1 LPQEELRIGVFVCDC
16 GLNIAGSVD
25 CEEVRKSAEELPG
38 VVVSVRNKYTCA
50 DPGQEEIKRYI
61 HEYHLNRVV
70 VASCT
75 PRMHEPTF
83 RNCVAEAGLNP
94 YLLEMANIREQC
106 SWIHLHDREAATK
119 KAKDIV
125 KIAVAKTTL
134 LQPQEDTTIPI
145 TDAAL
150 VIGGGVAGI
159 QAALDL
165 ADAGHQVYLVEKQP
179 SIGGVMA
186 QLDKT
191 FPTMDCSICV
201 LGPKM
206 MDVGR
211 HPRINLMAYSEVE
224 KISGY
229 VGNFNVRVRKKARY
243 VDETE
248 CNSCDKC
255 AEVCPV
261 VIPDA
266 FQQGFSS
273 CKAAYIPF
281 PQAVPSAY
289 VIDMEHCLG
298 NNPITCG
305 KCIDVCEKECID
317 LNMQDELIDINVGVV
332 IVATGMDVYDP
343 TALDEYGY
351 TRSENVIT
359 TLEFERLICGGG
371 PTEGQLVRPS
381 DLQTPKR
388 IGFIQCVGSRTD
400 NRGNPYCS
408 NVCCMNTI
416 KDSLLINEH
425 YPGTE
430 IYVFYM
436 DIRAYGKG
444 FEDLYRRSKEAGV
457 HYIRG
462 LPGDVVE
469 EPTTKNL
476 KLRVENTTTSRV
488 EEHELDMVVLSVGLQ
503 PSDELKHLTS
513 IVNISQTAD
522 GFVMEAHPKLR
533 PVDAPTPGIF
543 FAGSV
548 EAPKDIKD
556 SVTQAGAAVA
566 RSSILLNSGT
576 IRGDA
581 IKAVVNLEQCNSC
594 GVCARVC
601 PYGAIEVDV
610 KAKSGAHVIEAAC
623 AGCGACAAECRF
635 EAITIRHFE
644 DEQILAQISAALQE
658 EAEQKII
665 TFLCNWCSYA
675 ASDLAGVS
683 RFQYPP
689 NNRFIRVMCSA
700 RVDESFIWH
709 AFKLGAPVVLLSG
722 CHIGDCHYISANH
735 WTMRRADRLWNRM
748 DKLGIRPER
757 LQLEWI
763 SAAEGPRFAQI
774 MRDLEDMRGKVTADE
789 IEHSKKLLATAESPK
804 ADKAEEKEDTQPTRT
819 PRIAGDSLKCLHCGY
834 EYPVPAEHR
843 EGIRERACPK
853 CKSNSVRKIS
863 AEK

>member
-1 LPQEELRIGVFVCDC
+1 MTKEGTRVGVFVCEC

-25 CEEVRKSAEELPG
+25 CEAVREFAGQLPG
-38 VVVSVRNKYTCA
+38 VAVAVRNKYTCA
-50 DPGQEEIKRYI
+50 DPGQEEIKRCI
-61 HEYHLNRVV
+61 REHNLDRVV
-70 VASCT
+70 VASCS

-83 RNCVAEAGLNP
+83 RACVAEAGVNP

-106 SWIHLHDREAATK
+106 SWVHLHDRETATD

-125 KIAVAKTTL
+125 KVAVAKARL
-134 LQPQEDTTIPI
+134 LQPQEETRIPI
-145 TDAAL
+145 TDSAL

-179 SIGGVMA
+179 SIGGIMA

-211 HPRINLMAYSEVE
+211 HPRIHLMTFSEVE
-224 KISGY
+224 EVSGY
-229 VGNFNVRVRKKARY
+229 VGNFRVRIRKKARY
-243 VDETE
+243 VDETL
-248 CNSCDKC
+248 CNSCGEC
-255 AEVCPV
+255 ARVCPV
-261 VIPDA
+261 VVPDE

-273 CKAAYIPF
+273 RKAAHIPF
-281 PQAVPSAY
+281 PQAVPSSY
-289 VIDMEHCLG
+289 IIDMKNCLG
-298 NNPITCG
+298 NNPVTCD
-305 KCIDVCEKECID
+305 KCVEVCEKKCID
-317 LNMQDELIDINVGVV
+317 LNVPDEFVELDVGVI

-351 TRSENVIT
+351 TRFENVIT

-371 PTEGQLVRPS
+371 PTEGTLVRPS
-381 DLQTPKR
+381 DRQTPKR
-388 IGFIQCVGSRTD
+388 IGFIQCVGSRTE

-416 KDSLLINEH
+416 KDSLLIHEH
-425 YPGTE
+425 YPDTE
-430 IYVFYM
+430 VHVFYM

-444 FEDLYRRSKEAGV
+444 FEDLYRRSKETGV

-462 LPGDVVE
+462 LPGEVIE
-469 EPTTKNL
+469 NPETKNL
-476 KLRVENTTTSRV
+476 KVRVENTTTSKV
-488 EEHELDMVVLSVGLQ
+488 EEYELDMVVLSVGLQ
-503 PSDELKHLTS
+503 SSEDLKRLTG

-566 RSSILLNSGT
+566 RGSILLNAGT
-576 IRGDA
+576 VRGDA
-581 IKAVVNLEQCNSC
+581 VKAVVDLEKCNSC

-601 PYGAIEVDV
+601 PFSAIEVDI
-610 KAKSGAHVIEAAC
+610 KAKTGARVITAAC

-635 EAITIRHFE
+635 DAIDIIHFE
-644 DEQILAQISAALQE
+644 DEQILAQISAALA
-658 EAEQKII
+658 EAPERKII

-683 RFQYPP
+683 RFSYPP

-700 RVDESFIWH
+700 RVDEDYIWH

-722 CHIGDCHYISANH
+722 CHIGDCHYINANH
-735 WTMRRADRLWNRM
+735 WTLRRADRMWNRM
-748 DKLGIRPER
+748 EKLGIRPER

-774 MRDLEDMRGKVTADE
+774 MRELEDMRQKVTPGE
-789 IEHSKKLLATAESPK
+789 IKQTRKVLA
-804 ADKAEEKEDTQPTRT
+804 AEELSRDEDV
-819 PRIAGDSLKCLHCGY
+819 A
-834 EYPVPAEHR
+834 
-843 EGIRERACPK
+843 
-853 CKSNSVRKIS
+853 
-863 AEK
+863 

>member
-1 LPQEELRIGVFVCDC
+1 LTHDELRIGVFVCDC

-25 CEEVRKSAEELPG
+25 CQEVTRWAETLPG
-38 VVVSVRNKYTCA
+38 VVVAVENKYTCA

-61 HEYHLNRVV
+61 REHKLNRVV

-83 RNCVAEAGLNP
+83 RACVAEAGLNP
-94 YLLEMANIREQC
+94 YLLEMASIREQC
-106 SWIHLHDREAATK
+106 SWVHLHDREAATR

-125 KIAVAKTTL
+125 RIAVAKARL
-134 LQPQEDTTIPI
+134 LQPQDEEKIPV

-179 SIGGVMA
+179 SIGGIMA

-206 MDVGR
+206 MDAGR
-211 HPRINLMAYSEVE
+211 HPRIELLSYSEIE

-229 VGNFNVRVRKKARY
+229 VGNFNVRVRRKARY
-243 VDETE
+243 VDETL
-248 CNSCDKC
+248 CNSCGRC

-261 VIPDA
+261 VVPDP

-273 CKAAYIPF
+273 RKAAYLPF

-289 VIDMEHCLG
+289 LIDMDECLG
-298 NNPITCG
+298 NNPVTCG
-305 KCIDVCEKECID
+305 KCIDVCEKDCID
-317 LNMQDELIDINVGVV
+317 LNMHDELLELNVGVV

-351 TRSENVIT
+351 TRFENVIT

-371 PTEGQLVRPS
+371 PTEGKLVRPS
-381 DLQTPKR
+381 DLQTPRR
-388 IGFIQCVGSRTD
+388 IGFIQCVGSRTE

-416 KDSLLINEH
+416 KDSLLIHEH
-425 YPGTE
+425 YPDTE
-430 IYVFYM
+430 VYVFYV

-444 FEDLYRRSKEAGV
+444 FEDLYQRSKEAGV

-462 LPGDVVE
+462 LPGEVLED
-469 EPTTKNL
+469 PATGNL
-476 KLRVENTTTSRV
+476 TVRVENTTTSRV
-488 EEHELDMVVLSVGLQ
+488 EGYELDMVVLSVGLQ
-503 PSDELKHLTS
+503 PSDELKQLTG
-513 IVNISQTAD
+513 IINISRTAD

-566 RSSILLNSGT
+566 RSSILLNAGAVES
-576 IRGDA
+576 DA
-581 IKAVVNLEQCNSC
+581 VKAIVDLDKCTSC

-601 PYGAIEVDV
+601 PFGAIEVDI
-610 KAKSGAHVIEAAC
+610 KAKAGARVITAAC

-635 EAITIRHFE
+635 GAITIQHFE
-644 DEQILAQISAALQE
+644 DAQILAQIGAALE
-658 EAEQKII
+658 EEPEKKII
-665 TFLCNWCSYA
+665 SFLCNWCSYA
-675 ASDLAGVS
+675 AGDLAGIS
-683 RFQYPP
+683 RIQYPP

-700 RVDESFIWH
+700 RVDEKFIWH
-709 AFKLGAPVVLLSG
+709 AFELGAPIVLLSG
-722 CHIGDCHYISANH
+722 CHIGDCHYISANQ

-748 DKLGIRPER
+748 EKLGIRPER

-774 MRDLEDMRGKVTADE
+774 MRDLEEMRQKVTPEE
-789 IEHSKKLLATAESPK
+789 IAHTRNVLAAKDLTHYGQ
-804 ADKAEEKEDTQPTRT
+804 D
-819 PRIAGDSLKCLHCGY
+819 
-834 EYPVPAEHR
+834 
-843 EGIRERACPK
+843 
-853 CKSNSVRKIS
+853 
-863 AEK
+863 

>member
-1 LPQEELRIGVFVCDC
+1 LTQEELRIGVFVCDC

-25 CEEVRKSAEELPG
+25 CEEVRKSAEKLPG

-50 DPGQEEIKRYI
+50 DPGQEEIKR
-61 HEYHLNRVV
+61 HMREYNLNRVV

-75 PRMHEPTF
+75 PSMHELTF

-94 YLLEMANIREQC
+94 YLFEMANIREQC
-106 SWIHLHDREAATK
+106 SWVHLHDREAATK
-119 KAKDIV
+119 KAADII
-125 KIAVAKTTL
+125 KIAVARARL
-134 LQPQEDTTIPI
+134 LQPQEDTQIPI
-145 TDAAL
+145 TDNTL
-150 VIGGGVAGI
+150 VVGGGVAGI

-179 SIGGVMA
+179 SIGGIMA

-211 HPRINLMAYSEVE
+211 HPRIKLMTCSQVE
-224 KISGY
+224 EITGY
-229 VGNFNVRVRKKARY
+229 VGNFKVRVRKRARY
-243 VDETE
+243 VDETA
-248 CNSCDKC
+248 CNSCGRC

-261 VIPDA
+261 VVPDE

-273 CKAAYIPF
+273 RKAVCTPF
-281 PQAVPSAY
+281 PQAVPSSY
-289 VIDMEHCLG
+289 LVDMEHCLG
-298 NNPITCG
+298 NNPVTCG
-305 KCIDVCEKECID
+305 KCLDVCEKQCID
-317 LNMQDELIDINVGVV
+317 LNMQDELVEIKVGVI
-332 IVATGMDVYDP
+332 IVATGMDIYDP
-343 TALDEYGY
+343 TILDEYGY
-351 TRSENVIT
+351 TRFENVIT
-359 TLEFERLICGGG
+359 TMEFERLICGGG
-371 PTEGQLVRPS
+371 PTEGKLVRPS

-388 IGFIQCVGSRTD
+388 IGFIQCVGSRTE

-425 YPGTE
+425 YTDAE
-430 IYVFYM
+430 VHVFYM

-457 HYIRG
+457 LYIRG
-462 LPGDVVE
+462 LPGEVIEHPD
-469 EPTTKNL
+469 TKNL
-476 KLRVENTTTSRV
+476 TVRVENTTTSTV
-488 EEHELDMVVLSVGLQ
+488 EEHELDLVVLSVGLQ
-503 PSDELKHLTS
+503 PSDELKGLTN

-522 GFVMEAHPKLR
+522 GFLLEAHPKLR

-566 RSSILLNSGT
+566 RSSILLTAG
-576 IRGDA
+576 IVRGDA
-581 IKAVVNLEQCNSC
+581 VKAVVDLEKCTSC
-594 GVCARVC
+594 GLCTRVC
-601 PYGAIEVDV
+601 PFGAVEVDI
-610 KAKSGAHVIEAAC
+610 KAKTGARVITAAC

-635 EAITIRHFE
+635 GAVTIQHFQ
-644 DEQILAQISAALQE
+644 DEQIMAQISTALE
-658 EAEQKII
+658 EEPENKII

-683 RFQYPP
+683 RLQYPP
-689 NNRFIRVMCSA
+689 NNRFIRVMCST

-709 AFKLGAPVVLLSG
+709 SFRLGAPVVLLSG
-722 CHIGDCHYISANH
+722 CHIGDCHYLNANQ

-748 DKLGIRPER
+748 EKLGIRPER
-757 LQLEWI
+757 LRLEWI
-763 SAAEGPRFAQI
+763 SAAEGPRFAHI
-774 MRDLEDMRGKVTADE
+774 MRALEDVRQKVTPDE
-789 IEHSKKLLATAESPK
+789 IEYTKKILAAKESTQ
-804 ADKAEEKEDTQPTRT
+804 DEEQDEQ
-819 PRIAGDSLKCLHCGY
+819 
-834 EYPVPAEHR
+834 
-843 EGIRERACPK
+843 
-853 CKSNSVRKIS
+853 
-863 AEK
+863 

>member
-1 LPQEELRIGVFVCDC
+1 M
-16 GLNIAGSVD
+16 NIAGSVD
-25 CEEVRKSAEELPG
+25 CEEVRKSAEKLPQ

-50 DPGQEEIKRYI
+50 DPGQEEIKSNI
-61 HEYHLNRVV
+61 HEHKLNRVV

-75 PRMHEPTF
+75 PRMHELTF

-94 YLLEMANIREQC
+94 YLLEMASIREQC
-106 SWIHLHDREAATK
+106 SWVHLHDREAATK

-125 KIAVAKTTL
+125 KIAVARARL
-134 LQPQEDTTIPI
+134 LEPQQETRIPV

-179 SIGGVMA
+179 SIGGIMA

-211 HPRINLMAYSEVE
+211 HPRIKLMTLSEVE

-229 VGNFNVRVRKKARY
+229 VGNFKVQIRKKARY
-243 VDETE
+243 VDESL
-248 CNSCDKC
+248 CNNCGRC

-261 VIPDA
+261 VVPDA
-266 FQQGFSS
+266 FQQGFASR
-273 CKAAYIPF
+273 KAAYIPF
-281 PQAVPSAY
+281 PQAVPSSYA
-289 VIDMEHCLG
+289 IDMANCLG
-298 NNPITCG
+298 NNPVTCD
-305 KCIDVCEKECID
+305 KCVNVCEKECIN
-317 LNMQDELIDINVGVV
+317 LNMEDEVVEFPVGVI
-332 IVATGMDVYDP
+332 IVATGMDIYDP

-351 TRSENVIT
+351 TRFENIIT
-359 TLEFERLICGGG
+359 TIEFERLICGGG
-371 PTEGQLVRPS
+371 PTEGKLVRPS
-381 DLQTPKR
+381 DHQTPKR
-388 IGFIQCVGSRTD
+388 IGFIQCVGSRTE

-425 YPGTE
+425 YPDAE
-430 IYVFYM
+430 VYVFYM

-457 HYIRG
+457 RYIRG
-462 LPGDVVE
+462 LPGEVLQD
-469 EPTTKNL
+469 PTTKNL
-476 KLRVENTTTSRV
+476 KVRVENTTTCQV
-488 EEHELDMVVLSVGLQ
+488 EEYDLDMVVLSVGLE
-503 PSDELKHLTS
+503 PSADLKKLTG
-513 IVNISQTAD
+513 IINISQTAD
-522 GFVMEAHPKLR
+522 GFVMEAHPKLK

-556 SVTQAGAAVA
+556 SVTQASAAVA
-566 RSSILLNSGT
+566 RSSILLNAGT

-581 IKAVVNLEQCNSC
+581 VRAVVDMEKCTSC

-601 PYGAIEVDV
+601 PFGAIEVDI
-610 KAKSGAHVIEAAC
+610 KAKTGAQVTTAAC
-623 AGCGACAAECRF
+623 AGCGACVAECRF
-635 EAITIRHFE
+635 DAMTVQHYR
-644 DEQILAQISAALQE
+644 DEQILAQIEAALE
-658 EAEQKII
+658 ENPEQKII

-675 ASDLAGVS
+675 ASDMAGVS
-683 RFQYPP
+683 RLQYPA
-689 NNRFIRVMCSA
+689 NNRFIRVMCSG
-700 RVDESFIWH
+700 RVDEDFIWH
-709 AFKLGAPVVLLSG
+709 AFRLGAPLVLLSG

-763 SAAEGPRFAQI
+763 SAAEGPRFARL
-774 MRDLEDMRGKVTADE
+774 MRELEEMRQKVTPEEIARTKKILAAQDLTQDE
-789 IEHSKKLLATAESPK
+789 E
-804 ADKAEEKEDTQPTRT
+804 Q
-819 PRIAGDSLKCLHCGY
+819 
-834 EYPVPAEHR
+834 
-843 EGIRERACPK
+843 
-853 CKSNSVRKIS
+853 
-863 AEK
+863 

>member
-1 LPQEELRIGVFVCDC
+1 MTHDELRIGVFVCDC

-25 CEEVRKSAEELPG
+25 CQEVTRWAETLPG
-38 VVVSVRNKYTCA
+38 VVVAVENKYTCA

-61 HEYHLNRVV
+61 REQNLNRVV

-83 RNCVAEAGLNP
+83 RTCVAEAGLNP
-94 YLLEMANIREQC
+94 YLLEMASIREQC
-106 SWIHLHDREAATK
+106 SWVHLHDREAATR

-125 KIAVAKTTL
+125 RIAVAKARL
-134 LQPQEDTTIPI
+134 LRPQEEAKIPV
-145 TDAAL
+145 TDAAV

-165 ADAGHQVYLVEKQP
+165 ADAGHQVYLVEKQA
-179 SIGGVMA
+179 SIGGTMA

-211 HPRINLMAYSEVE
+211 HPRIKLLAYSEIE

-243 VDETE
+243 VDETL
-248 CNSCDKC
+248 CNSCGRC

-261 VIPDA
+261 VVPDS

-273 CKAAYIPF
+273 RKAAYLPF
-281 PQAVPSAY
+281 PQAVPSSY
-289 VIDMEHCLG
+289 LINMDECLG
-298 NNPITCG
+298 NNPVTCG
-305 KCIDVCEKECID
+305 KCIDVCEKDCID
-317 LNMQDELIDINVGVV
+317 LNMRDEVLELNVGVV

-351 TRSENVIT
+351 TRFENVIT

-371 PTEGQLVRPS
+371 PSEGKLLRPS

-388 IGFIQCVGSRTD
+388 IGFIQCVGSRTE

-425 YPGTE
+425 YPDTE
-430 IYVFYM
+430 IYVFYV

-444 FEDLYRRSKEAGV
+444 FEDLYQRSKEAGV

-462 LPGDVVE
+462 LPGEVLED
-469 EPTTKNL
+469 PATGNL
-476 KLRVENTTTSRV
+476 KVRVENTTTSRV
-488 EEHELDMVVLSVGLQ
+488 EEYELDMVVLSVGLQ
-503 PSDELKHLTS
+503 PSDELKHLTG
-513 IVNISQTAD
+513 IINISQTAD

-566 RSSILLNSGT
+566 RSSILLNAGAVK
-576 IRGDA
+576 GDA
-581 IKAVVNLEQCNSC
+581 IKAVVDLEKCTSC
-594 GVCARVC
+594 GLCARVC
-601 PYGAIEVDV
+601 PFGAIEVDI
-610 KAKSGAHVIEAAC
+610 KAKAGARVITAAC

-635 EAITIRHFE
+635 GAITIQHFE
-644 DEQILAQISAALQE
+644 DEQILAQISAALE
-658 EAEQKII
+658 EEPEKKII
-665 TFLCNWCSYA
+665 SFLCNWCSYA
-675 ASDLAGVS
+675 ASDLAGIS
-683 RFQYPP
+683 RIQYPP

-700 RVDESFIWH
+700 RVDEKFIWY
-709 AFKLGAPVVLLSG
+709 AFQLGAPIVLLSG

-735 WTMRRADRLWNRM
+735 WTIRRADRLWNRM
-748 DKLGIRPER
+748 EKLGIRPER

-774 MRDLEDMRGKVTADE
+774 MRDLEEMRQKVT
-789 IEHSKKLLATAESPK
+789 P
-804 ADKAEEKEDTQPTRT
+804 EEMAHTRT
-819 PRIAGDSLKCLHCGY
+819 ILAAKDLTRYGQ
-834 EYPVPAEHR
+834 E
-843 EGIRERACPK
+843 
-853 CKSNSVRKIS
+853 
-863 AEK
+863 

>member
-1 LPQEELRIGVFVCDC
+1 MTQDELRIGVFICEC

-25 CEEVRKSAEELPG
+25 CEEVRKAAEELPG
-38 VVVSVRNKYTCA
+38 VVIAVRNKYTCS
-50 DPGQEEIKRYI
+50 DPGQEEIKRCI
-61 HEYHLNRVV
+61 REYNLNRVV

-83 RNCVAEAGLNP
+83 RKCIAEAGLNP
-94 YLLEMANIREQC
+94 YLLEMSSIREQC
-106 SWIHLHDREAATK
+106 SWVHLHDREAATK

-125 KIAVAKTTL
+125 KIAVAKARL
-134 LQPQEDTTIPI
+134 LEPQEDTMIPV

-206 MDVGR
+206 MDAGR
-211 HPRINLMAYSEVE
+211 HPRIKLMAYSEVE

-229 VGNFNVRVRKKARY
+229 VGNFKVCVRKKARY

-248 CNSCDKC
+248 CNSCGRC

-261 VIPDA
+261 FVPDA
-266 FQQGFSS
+266 FQLGFSS
-273 CKAAYIPF
+273 RKAAYLPF
-281 PQAVPSAY
+281 PQAVPSSY
-289 VIDMEHCLG
+289 LINMDECLG

-305 KCIDVCEKECID
+305 KCIDVCEKDCID
-317 LNMQDELIDINVGVV
+317 LNMKDELVELNVGVI

-351 TRSENVIT
+351 TRFENVIT

-371 PTEGQLVRPS
+371 PTEGKVVRPS

-388 IGFIQCVGSRTD
+388 IGFIQCVGSRTE

-425 YPGTE
+425 YPDTE
-430 IYVFYM
+430 VYVFYL

-444 FEDLYRRSKEAGV
+444 FEDLYRRSKETGV

-462 LPGDVVE
+462 LPGEVIE
-469 EPTTKNL
+469 NPETKNL
-476 KLRVENTTTSRV
+476 KVRVENTTTSRV
-488 EEHELDMVVLSVGLQ
+488 EEYELDMVVLSVGLQ
-503 PSDELKHLTS
+503 PSDDLKHLTN
-513 IVNISQTAD
+513 IINISQTAD

-548 EAPKDIKD
+548 ESPKDIKD

-566 RSSILLNSGT
+566 RSSILLNAG
-576 IRGDA
+576 IAQGDA
-581 IKAVVNLEQCNSC
+581 IKAVVDLDKCTSC
-594 GVCARVC
+594 GVCAKVC
-601 PYGAIEVDV
+601 PFGAIEVDV
-610 KAKSGAHVIEAAC
+610 KAKTEAHVIAAAC

-635 EAITIRHFE
+635 GAITIQHFH
-644 DEQILAQISAALQE
+644 DNQLLAQISAALE
-658 EAEQKII
+658 EEPEQKII

-675 ASDLAGVS
+675 ASDMAGIS
-683 RFQYPP
+683 RIQYPP
-689 NNRFIRVMCSA
+689 NNRFIRVMCSS
-700 RVDESFIWH
+700 RVDQKFIWH
-709 AFKLGAPVVLLSG
+709 AFKLGAPIVLLSG
-722 CHIGDCHYISANH
+722 CHIGDCHYINANY

-748 DKLGIRPER
+748 EKLGIRPER

-763 SAAEGPRFAQI
+763 SASEGPRFARI
-774 MRDLEDMRGKVTADE
+774 MRDLEDMRQKVTPEE
-789 IEHSKKLLATAESPK
+789 IEHTKDVL
-804 ADKAEEKEDTQPTRT
+804 
-819 PRIAGDSLKCLHCGY
+819 
-834 EYPVPAEHR
+834 
-843 EGIRERACPK
+843 
-853 CKSNSVRKIS
+853 S
-863 AEK
+863 AEDLTKHKQD